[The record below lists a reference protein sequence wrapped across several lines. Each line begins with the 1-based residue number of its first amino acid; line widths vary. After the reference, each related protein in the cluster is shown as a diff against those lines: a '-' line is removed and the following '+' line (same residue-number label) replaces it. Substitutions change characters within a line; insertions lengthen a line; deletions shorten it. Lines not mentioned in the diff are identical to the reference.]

1 MQMVYN
7 CLEEMRKKPM
17 RNTNAKAMALGGV
30 LGALALVIMCMGGLI
45 PFATYV
51 CPMLCTICQYIV
63 LQSCGKRMAWVW
75 YGAVAL
81 LSLLMG
87 PDKEAA
93 AVFVLLGYY
102 PILKP
107 VLEKSRFSILWKL
120 LLFNGAVTL
129 LYTVLIH
136 LLGLADVMAETE
148 ELGFIGLAVMLLLGN
163 LVFFLLDR
171 LLTMLQKKQWNKK
184 RR

>member
-1 MQMVYN
+1 
-7 CLEEMRKKPM
+7 M
-17 RNTNAKAMALGGV
+17 RNTNAKAMALGGI

-51 CPMLCTICQYIV
+51 CPMLCTITLYIV
-63 LQSCGKRMAWVW
+63 LQNCGKRIAWIW
-75 YGAVAL
+75 YVAVAL
-81 LSLLMG
+81 LGLLMG

-102 PILKP
+102 PIVKP
-107 VLEKSRFSILWKL
+107 KLERSLLRIVWKL
-120 LLFNGAVTL
+120 LLFNGAIAL

-136 LLGLADVMAETE
+136 LLGISDVMADTE
-148 ELGFIGLAVMLLLGN
+148 ELGIIGLVIMLVLGN

-171 LLTMLQKKQWNKK
+171 LLTMLEKK
-184 RR
+184 RRR

>member
-1 MQMVYN
+1 
-7 CLEEMRKKPM
+7 M
-17 RNTNAKAMALGGV
+17 RNTNAKAMALGGI

-51 CPMLCTICQYIV
+51 CPMLCTITLYIV
-63 LQSCGKRMAWVW
+63 LQNCGKRIAWIW
-75 YGAVAL
+75 YVAVAL
-81 LSLLMG
+81 LGLLMG

-102 PILKP
+102 PIVKP
-107 VLEKSRFSILWKL
+107 KLERSRLRIVWKL
-120 LLFNGAVTL
+120 LLFNGAIAL

-136 LLGLADVMAETE
+136 LLGISDVMADTE
-148 ELGFIGLAVMLLLGN
+148 ELGIIGLVIMLVLGN

-171 LLTMLQKKQWNKK
+171 LLTMLEKK
-184 RR
+184 RRR

>member
-1 MQMVYN
+1 
-7 CLEEMRKKPM
+7 M

-51 CPMLCTICQYIV
+51 CPMLCTVTLYIV
-63 LQSCGKRMAWVW
+63 LRSCGSRIAWVW
-75 YGAVAL
+75 YAAVAL

-102 PILKP
+102 PIVKP
-107 VLEKSRFSILWKL
+107 KLEKSRLHVLWKL
-120 LLFNGAVTL
+120 LLFNSAVIL

-136 LLGLADVMAETE
+136 LLGISDVMAETE
-148 ELGFIGLAVMLLLGN
+148 ELGIIGLVILLALGN

-171 LLTMLQKKQWNKK
+171 LLTMLQKKTENRK
-184 RR
+184 RKEK